1 TPESVASLPD
11 PVHDLVVNAYADAL
25 APSFWYMVPV
35 FLVAFVLAWFL
46 PQLTLSDVAGMVAR
60 GEAVYGEDM
69 GGAARGV
76 ADSGQADAAG
86 AAAEGHARL
95 ATIAV
100 EEETGPAPGSE
111 TGTIRVG
118 TEPGADPA
126 KDHCRPKQRPPP
138 APQAPSTRRRPEARA
153 RRCVGALRTP
163 RPDSAP
169 PGP

>member
-1 TPESVASLPD
+1 GAPSTDSLTPESVASLPD

-25 APSFWYMVPV
+25 APSFWYMVAG

-60 GEAVYGEDM
+60 GEAVYGQDM

-76 ADSGQADAAG
+76 AGSGEADAAG
-86 AAAEGHARL
+86 AAAEGHAGRPPR
-95 ATIAV
+95 AV

-111 TGTIRVG
+111 RGTIRVV

-126 KDHCRPKQRPPP
+126 KDQCRLK
-138 APQAPSTRRRPEARA
+138 
-153 RRCVGALRTP
+153 
-163 RPDSAP
+163 
-169 PGP
+169 